1 MGVVLTAQVLK
12 HKLLEMYATDM
23 EYILVQYKLLIVE
36 LVIAV
41 FKSVNSLHLSSVQ
54 HHLRQTAWLKTR

>member
-1 MGVVLTAQVLK
+1 MGVVLTAHVLK

-23 EYILVQYKLLIVE
+23 EYILVQYKLLIVD

-41 FKSVNSLHLSSVQ
+41 FKISQFFTLVVCLYMLSE
-54 HHLRQTAWLKTR
+54 